1 MRLASGDEVL
11 VVRVL
16 TRDGV
21 AGYGFTFS
29 ENVAAARSM
38 ACWDAAAKAAGRP
51 PWQILAEADPAT
63 RGALEA
69 SIGKGSHPWNVAWR
83 AIVAGEPGAA
93 IDWTVE
99 AGFNKLHWIKPERQ
113 GEPEHG

>member
-1 MRLASGDEVL
+1 MRLAGGDEVL

-29 ENVAAARSM
+29 EDVAAARSM
-38 ACWDAAAKAAGRP
+38 ACWDAAARAMGRP
-51 PWQILAEADPAT
+51 PSQVLAEADPAA
-63 RGALEA
+63 RAALDASTEA
-69 SIGKGSHPWNVAWR
+69 GSHPWNVAWC

-93 IDWTVE
+93 IDWTLE
-99 AGFNKLHWIKPERQ
+99 PGFTTLRWIEPERK
-113 GEPEHG
+113 